1 MKVLLL
7 GGTGTISLPITRK
20 LVERGDEVIVFNR
33 GKRAADRI
41 DGARSVT
48 GDRKDIG
55 TFRKTMNE
63 NGPYDCVIDMICYG
77 PDEANVDVEVFAG
90 RTNQLI
96 FCSTVDVYRKD
107 CLSEYLDLPATE
119 ATEFKPR
126 PSFSY
131 AVNKVKCE
139 EIFDAAHKRG
149 DFAVTVI
156 RPGLTYREGGSPLHP
171 FRGGSYHLDRI
182 AKGKPIIIH
191 GDGTSLWTAC
201 HSEDASVA
209 FVNAVG
215 NPAAYGNGYTV
226 ASDRW
231 MSWDYYWRSTARA
244 MRAPDP
250 EIVHIPT
257 DVLERVA
264 PTLSS
269 WIPVHFQFH
278 AIFDTTAA
286 ATDLG
291 FRNSIAWEEG
301 AARCIEWFRANGGF
315 DDSDA
320 YPAYDRLVDA
330 WRGSVDEM
338 ASRLEGVEG
347 L

>member
-7 GGTGTISLPITRK
+7 GGTGTISLPITRR
-20 LVERGDEVIVFNR
+20 LVERGDQVIVFNR
-33 GKRAADRI
+33 GKRAADPIEGVRY
-41 DGARSVT
+41 VT
-48 GDRKDIG
+48 GDRKDVAAF
-55 TFRKTMNE
+55 TKTIKE
-63 NGPYDCVIDMICYG
+63 DGPYDCVIDMICYG
-77 PDEANVDVEVFAG
+77 PDEANVDVELFAG
-90 RTNQLI
+90 LTKQLI

-107 CLSEYLDLPATE
+107 CLSEYLDLPAGET
-119 ATEFKPR
+119 TEFKPR

-139 EIFDAAHKRG
+139 EIFEAAHKRG

-156 RPGLTYREGGSPLHP
+156 RPGLTYREGGAPLHP

-182 AKGKPIIIH
+182 VKHKPIIIH

-209 FVNAVG
+209 FVNAAG
-215 NPAAYGNGYTV
+215 NTKAYGKGYTV

-231 MSWDYYWRSTARA
+231 MSWDYYWRATARA
-244 MRAPDP
+244 LGVSDV

-257 DVLERVA
+257 DVLERLA
-264 PTLSS
+264 PRLSS

-278 AIFDTTAA
+278 AIFDISAA
-286 ATDLG
+286 ETDLG
-291 FRNSIAWEEG
+291 FRNTIPWEDG
-301 AARCIEWFRANGGF
+301 VARCIAWFRENGGYENS
-315 DDSDA
+315 DD
-320 YPAYDRLVDA
+320 YPAYDRLLEA
-330 WRGSVDEM
+330 WHGSIEQM
-338 ASRLEGVEG
+338 ARRLQRVEG